1 MSPGAAQAFAAK
13 PPNRP
18 LIIRTERAG
27 ITSPMH
33 PLGLGRLASP
43 GTSPT
48 GSDSLAALPC
58 RPTLGLTT
66 VPVSAHETPRY
77 DRVGGSLL
85 YFLGQFV
92 IPFCISAYQM
102 CISYV
107 SAVYQ
112 CFRTFAFLIRLY
124 QCVSGMCFIC
134 ISSVSVTWVPPTLI
148 RCIRVYQ

>member
-1 MSPGAAQAFAAK
+1 MDKSDSCPQLYKKRLFDEFSKGHPAA
-13 PPNRP
+13 PNNSHGKG
-18 LIIRTERAG
+18 G

-112 CFRTFAFLIRLY
+112 CFRTFAFLIRL
-124 QCVSGMCFIC
+124 
-134 ISSVSVTWVPPTLI
+134 TAI
-148 RCIRVYQ
+148 REAMKR